1 MILGGSSDVFYSLGD
16 FFQTIFLFFD
26 WVQNKFNTILLLL
39 GFFGFAYWM
48 NVQRKENIK
57 AKNNPNQIK

>member
-1 MILGGSSDVFYSLGD
+1 MILGGSSDVMYSLGD
-16 FFQTIFLFFD
+16 LFQTIFLFFD

-48 NVQRKENIK
+48 NVQRKENLK